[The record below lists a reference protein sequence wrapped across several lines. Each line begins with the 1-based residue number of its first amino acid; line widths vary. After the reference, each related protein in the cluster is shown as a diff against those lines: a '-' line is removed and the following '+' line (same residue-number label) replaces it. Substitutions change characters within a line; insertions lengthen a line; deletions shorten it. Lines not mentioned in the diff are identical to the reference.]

1 MPRSIIPVPLCHRK
15 ACWGA
20 LPATELRPTTWP
32 RSLIADAQLWLPP
45 SVPRSIIPVPVC
57 HTNACATLKPGKTIA
72 PVWLVPTTC
81 PSALM
86 PSAQLN
92 LPPRVPRS
100 IGPLTTG
107 AVTRDGSDRWRAI
120 AGAVRALCSGAA
132 PFPHARR
139 LDANA
144 IAETDVFIDCSTQR
158 RCSRIP
164 DANNSGRRFSARS
177 LRSTA
182 PSPACLLDPCP
193 AVIQQGKV
201 DFGMRSTN
209 VNQVD
214 RTSCLGESLQTAQVN
229 TCSTASYNA
238 SWAWTMIWCNAG
250 VLSRL
255 VFVMMLANSAW
266 IFARWPTKN
275 RLSPPAIF
283 RKLFFLVSL
292 LNQ

>member
-1 MPRSIIPVPLCHRK
+1 LTTAAVSRDGWDR
-15 ACWGA
+15 WGA
-20 LPATELRPTTWP
+20 
-32 RSLIADAQLWLPP
+32 
-45 SVPRSIIPVPVC
+45 
-57 HTNACATLKPGKTIA
+57 
-72 PVWLVPTTC
+72 
-81 PSALM
+81 M
-86 PSAQLN
+86 
-92 LPPRVPRS
+92 
-100 IGPLTTG
+100 
-107 AVTRDGSDRWRAI
+107 
-120 AGAVRALCSGAA
+120 AGAVREVCSGGA
-132 PFPHARR
+132 PFPQATR

-144 IAETDVFIDCSTQR
+144 TAEIEVFIHCSTQR
-158 RCSRIP
+158 EWTPIP
-164 DANNSGRRFSARS
+164 VQKIRVVSDAARS